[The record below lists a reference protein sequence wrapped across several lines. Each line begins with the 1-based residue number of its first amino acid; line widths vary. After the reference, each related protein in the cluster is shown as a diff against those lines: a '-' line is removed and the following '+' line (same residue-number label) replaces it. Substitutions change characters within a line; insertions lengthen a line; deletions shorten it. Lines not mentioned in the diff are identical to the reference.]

1 MHYYAYI
8 DSNNICKGTYS
19 FPSQISDPNYIYLG
33 TPDDERVGVIA
44 QELEKL
50 DERFVKRG
58 EDGYLYV
65 RVNELIFPLIIAVQE
80 LLKK

>member
-1 MHYYAYI
+1 MHYYAYK
-8 DSNNICKGTYS
+8 D
-19 FPSQISDPNYIYLG
+19 
-33 TPDDERVGVIA
+33 TPDDDRVGVIA
-44 QELEKL
+44 QEVEKL

-65 RVNELIFPLIIAVQE
+65 RMNELIFPLIIAVQE